1 MEDVANAQLGA
12 DSHRKEIVL
21 LIQFSNSRGMS
32 KVFAVMALRL
42 EIEDARLADIRG
54 G

>member
-21 LIQFSNSRGMS
+21 LIQFSNTRGTS
-32 KVFAVMALRL
+32 KVKDLTLIFLLVLL
-42 EIEDARLADIRG
+42 WHSG
-54 G
+54 